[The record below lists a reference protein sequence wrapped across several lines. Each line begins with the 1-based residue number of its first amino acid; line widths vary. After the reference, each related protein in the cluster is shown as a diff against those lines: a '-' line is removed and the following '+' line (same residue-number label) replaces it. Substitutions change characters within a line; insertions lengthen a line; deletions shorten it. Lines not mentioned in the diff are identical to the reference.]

1 MSFLMLLKM
10 TLRHREAKCPI
21 QFRNLLFYNVETV
34 PNKKPPEIQD
44 NLAAKIISSLFN
56 TSAA

>member
-21 QFRNLLFYNVETV
+21 QFRNLLFYNVEAV
-34 PNKKPPEIQD
+34 PNKTKPRNSRQPNCLD
-44 NLAAKIISSLFN
+44 YPF
-56 TSAA
+56 TV

>member
-1 MSFLMLLKM
+1 MLLKM

-34 PNKKPPEIQD
+34 PNKKTPEIQD